1 MAPRT
6 NDTQE
11 TGDLGV
17 VVGADGSRIG
27 LEAVRWAAAEAQ
39 LRGLPL
45 RILHAAPYTR
55 AHTGSALHRAN
66 DILGRA
72 FTLAHRAQP
81 QLPITTRRTED
92 DPARSLL
99 DASTRARLLVV
110 GMGGG
115 QRMLEA
121 LITSVALDVTAHAA
135 CPVAVIL
142 GERAHAGGHDVIV
155 GVDAPETDVAA
166 LEVAFA
172 DARRHGDGVVVVHS
186 RHRTGPHHGHAGAR
200 DDHDRAVAVSR
211 LGADLVPWTSRYPDV
226 PLRVH
231 VVTGAPAGTLL
242 TAAITARLLVVGTHG
257 RGATARVVLGS
268 TSRQVL
274 RRCPVPVIVVDPG
287 VTPEPG
293 ERAEPQPSDIH
304 EAGRREPHDRIELR

>member
-1 MAPRT
+1 
-6 NDTQE
+6 
-11 TGDLGV
+11 
-17 VVGADGSRIG
+17 
-27 LEAVRWAAAEAQ
+27 
-39 LRGLPL
+39 
-45 RILHAAPYTR
+45 
-55 AHTGSALHRAN
+55 
-66 DILGRA
+66 
-72 FTLAHRAQP
+72 
-81 QLPITTRRTED
+81 
-92 DPARSLL
+92 
-99 DASTRARLLVV
+99 
-110 GMGGG
+110 
-115 QRMLEA
+115 MLEA

-135 CPVAVIL
+135 CPVAVIR

-155 GVDAPETDVAA
+155 GVDAAETDVAA

-186 RHRTGPHHGHAGAR
+186 RHRTGPYHGHAGER
-200 DDHDRAVAVSR
+200 DDRAVAVSR
-211 LGADLVPWTSRYPDV
+211 LGADLAPWTSRYPDV

-231 VVTGAPAGTLL
+231 VVTGAPAATLL

-293 ERAEPQPSDIH
+293 GTTGPHPAAGKPHDTGRTER
-304 EAGRREPHDRIELR
+304 HDRIELR